1 MNSILNFNFRKRI
14 LLPVPAAGPEASST
28 MIVCHCK
35 AVSDRTIREAVQRG
49 ARTMRQCA
57 LASNAGRGCGG
68 CLPVVREIVE
78 READGAAAVPPDA
91 CAAAS

>member
-1 MNSILNFNFRKRI
+1 MKSILNFNFRKTI
-14 LLPVPAAGPEASST
+14 LLLVPAAGPEVPSK

-35 AVSDRTIREAVQRG
+35 AVSDRTIREAIQRG
-49 ARTMRQCA
+49 ARTPRQCA

-68 CLPVVREIVE
+68 CLPVVREIVQ
-78 READGAAAVPPDA
+78 REVGGETAASDA